1 PPRPD
6 TLMQTGQ
13 VIVSK
18 PLANG
23 ARHTFFKRD
32 LLALKEAPH
41 RGATT
46 RKLALAHPHRPPRP
60 ASNPAAP
67 QSASAKRSRTSP
79 VVRCCRP
86 AAWPRSFQSSGML
99 LPI

>member
-1 PPRPD
+1 
-6 TLMQTGQ
+6 MQTGQ

-32 LLALKEAPH
+32 LVALKEAPH

-46 RKLALAHPHRPPRP
+46 RKLALAH
-60 ASNPAAP
+60 
-67 QSASAKRSRTSP
+67 RTDHL
-79 VVRCCRP
+79 VQRQVRLPLNQRQQKG
-86 AAWPRSFQSSGML
+86 RVL
-99 LPI
+99 LQW